1 MSLYFTTLFL
11 LLTVEMVMLFIF
23 VLPLPFRIRRGI
35 FSTYNQLTAKQQIK
49 TIIFITGCLVGLL
62 FIDSWKRSQI
72 RVSLYHNDN
81 SGSIGSSAVTP
92 IQALASRA
100 YNQRNM
106 YISGFILYFSICIP
120 TVMSIVKR
128 LVKYQGL
135 INEQE
140 KQKLNKPS
148 SNSKKDSNEAD
159 STKLQEELRK
169 KQISL
174 EGLQKQVK
182 NLEKYFDEKNQ
193 PGNVAAAEASTTA
206 LL

>member
-49 TIIFITGCLVGLL
+49 TIIFITGGLVGLL

-193 PGNVAAAEASTTA
+193 PGNVAAVEASKKGN
-206 LL
+206 

>member
-174 EGLQKQVK
+174 EGLQKQIK

-193 PGNVAAAEASTTA
+193 PGNVAAAEASKKGN
-206 LL
+206 

>member
-193 PGNVAAAEASTTA
+193 PGNVAAAEASKKGN
-206 LL
+206 

>member
-1 MSLYFTTLFL
+1 MSLYFTALFL
-11 LLTVEMVMLFIF
+11 ILTVEMVMLFIF

-35 FSTYNQLTAKQQIK
+35 FSSYNQLTAKQQIK
-49 TIIFITGCLVGLL
+49 TVIVIMGGLVGLL

-81 SGSIGSSAVTP
+81 SGSMGSSAVTP

-135 INEQE
+135 INEQK
-140 KQKLNKPS
+140 KQKLTKTSPRTE
-148 SNSKKDSNEAD
+148 KVPKQAD
-159 STKLQEELRK
+159 STKLEEQLKK

-193 PGNVAAAEASTTA
+193 PGNLAAAEAA
-206 LL
+206 KKGN

>member
-135 INEQE
+135 INEQK

-174 EGLQKQVK
+174 DGLQKQVK

-193 PGNVAAAEASTTA
+193 PGNVTAAEASKKGN
-206 LL
+206 

>member
-169 KQISL
+169 SKFLWRAYKSKSKTWRNIL
-174 EGLQKQVK
+174 MRRI
-182 NLEKYFDEKNQ
+182 NLKC
-193 PGNVAAAEASTTA
+193 SSC
-206 LL
+206 

>member
-148 SNSKKDSNEAD
+148 SNSKTDSNEAD

-193 PGNVAAAEASTTA
+193 PGNVAAAEASKKGN
-206 LL
+206 

>member
-1 MSLYFTTLFL
+1 MSLYFTALFL
-11 LLTVEMVMLFIF
+11 MLTVEMVMLFIF

-35 FSTYNQLTAKQQIK
+35 FSSYNQLTAKQQIK
-49 TIIFITGCLVGLL
+49 TVIVIMGGLVGLL

-81 SGSIGSSAVTP
+81 SGSMGSSAVTP

-135 INEQE
+135 INEQK
-140 KQKLNKPS
+140 KQKLTKTSPRTE
-148 SNSKKDSNEAD
+148 KVPKQAD
-159 STKLQEELRK
+159 STKLEEQLKK

-193 PGNVAAAEASTTA
+193 PGNLAAAEAA
-206 LL
+206 KKGN

>member
-35 FSTYNQLTAKQQIK
+35 SSTYNQLTAKQQIK

-174 EGLQKQVK
+174 EGLQKQLK

-193 PGNVAAAEASTTA
+193 PGNVAAAEASKKGN
-206 LL
+206 

>member
-174 EGLQKQVK
+174 EGLQEQVK

-193 PGNVAAAEASTTA
+193 PGNVAAAEASKKGN
-206 LL
+206 

>member
-1 MSLYFTTLFL
+1 
-11 LLTVEMVMLFIF
+11 MVMLFIF

-135 INEQE
+135 INEQK

-193 PGNVAAAEASTTA
+193 PGNVAAAEASKKGN
-206 LL
+206 

>member
-49 TIIFITGCLVGLL
+49 TIIFITGGVVGLL

-193 PGNVAAAEASTTA
+193 PGNVAAAEASKKGN
-206 LL
+206 

>member
-1 MSLYFTTLFL
+1 
-11 LLTVEMVMLFIF
+11 MLFIF

-100 YNQRNM
+100 YR
-106 YISGFILYFSICIP
+106 IC
-120 TVMSIVKR
+120 TSRSSRSR
-128 LVKYQGL
+128 LLSKLSLFVWPVTLVQDVDGL
-135 INEQE
+135 I
-140 KQKLNKPS
+140 LFL
-148 SNSKKDSNEAD
+148 KKTSRCSM
-159 STKLQEELRK
+159 STC
-169 KQISL
+169 S
-174 EGLQKQVK
+174 
-182 NLEKYFDEKNQ
+182 
-193 PGNVAAAEASTTA
+193 P
-206 LL
+206 LLLSFPNWRHRFL

>member
-135 INEQE
+135 INEQK

-182 NLEKYFDEKNQ
+182 NLEKYLDEKNQ
-193 PGNVAAAEASTTA
+193 PGNVAAAEASKKGN
-206 LL
+206 

>member
-1 MSLYFTTLFL
+1 MSLYFTALFL
-11 LLTVEMVMLFIF
+11 MLTVEMAMLFIF

-35 FSTYNQLTAKQQIK
+35 FSSYNQLTAKQQIK
-49 TIIFITGCLVGLL
+49 TVIVIMGGLVGLL

-81 SGSIGSSAVTP
+81 SGAMGSSAVTP

-140 KQKLNKPS
+140 KQKLTNTSPKTEKFPNK
-148 SNSKKDSNEAD
+148 KAE
-159 STKLQEELRK
+159 STKLQEQLKK

-193 PGNVAAAEASTTA
+193 PGNLAAADAA
-206 LL
+206 KKGN

>member
-159 STKLQEELRK
+159 STKLQEELRN

-193 PGNVAAAEASTTA
+193 PGNVAAAEASKKGN
-206 LL
+206 

>member
-49 TIIFITGCLVGLL
+49 TIIFITGGLVGLL

-193 PGNVAAAEASTTA
+193 PGNVAAAEASKKGN
-206 LL
+206 

>member
-49 TIIFITGCLVGLL
+49 TIIFITRCLVGLL

-193 PGNVAAAEASTTA
+193 PGNVAAAEASKKGN
-206 LL
+206 

>member
-49 TIIFITGCLVGLL
+49 TIIFITGSLVGLL

-135 INEQE
+135 INEQK

-193 PGNVAAAEASTTA
+193 PGNVTAAEASKKGN
-206 LL
+206 

>member
-106 YISGFILYFSICIP
+106 YISGFMLYFSICIP

-135 INEQE
+135 INEQK

-193 PGNVAAAEASTTA
+193 PGNVAAAEASKKGN
-206 LL
+206 

>member
-23 VLPLPFRIRRGI
+23 VLPLPFRIRMGI

-193 PGNVAAAEASTTA
+193 PGNVAAAEASKKGN
-206 LL
+206 

>member
-1 MSLYFTTLFL
+1 M
-11 LLTVEMVMLFIF
+11 LTVEMVMLFIF

-35 FSTYNQLTAKQQIK
+35 FSSYNQLTAKQQIK
-49 TIIFITGCLVGLL
+49 TVIVIMGGLVGLL

-81 SGSIGSSAVTP
+81 SGSMGSSAVTP

-135 INEQE
+135 INEQK
-140 KQKLNKPS
+140 KQKLTKTSPRTE
-148 SNSKKDSNEAD
+148 KVPKQAD
-159 STKLQEELRK
+159 STKLEEQLKK

-193 PGNVAAAEASTTA
+193 PGNLAAAEAA
-206 LL
+206 KKGN

>member
-49 TIIFITGCLVGLL
+49 TIIYITGGLVGLL

-140 KQKLNKPS
+140 KQKLNKSS

-193 PGNVAAAEASTTA
+193 PGNVAAAEASKKGN
-206 LL
+206 

>member
-135 INEQE
+135 INEQK

-193 PGNVAAAEASTTA
+193 PGNVTAAEASKKGN
-206 LL
+206 

>member
-1 MSLYFTTLFL
+1 MEKVSNPCFIIPQRQQWLNRVICCNSNTGTSIKSVQSKKYVYFRVHIVLFYL
-11 LLTVEMVMLFIF
+11 HPNCHV
-23 VLPLPFRIRRGI
+23 
-35 FSTYNQLTAKQQIK
+35 Y
-49 TIIFITGCLVGLL
+49 
-62 FIDSWKRSQI
+62 
-72 RVSLYHNDN
+72 
-81 SGSIGSSAVTP
+81 
-92 IQALASRA
+92 
-100 YNQRNM
+100 
-106 YISGFILYFSICIP
+106 
-120 TVMSIVKR
+120 VKR

-193 PGNVAAAEASTTA
+193 PGNVAAAEASKKGN
-206 LL
+206 

>member
-11 LLTVEMVMLFIF
+11 LLTIEMVMLFIF

-81 SGSIGSSAVTP
+81 SGSMGSSAVTP

-135 INEQE
+135 INEQK
-140 KQKLNKPS
+140 KQKSNKPS
-148 SNSKKDSNEAD
+148 PNAKKDSKEAD
-159 STKLQEELRK
+159 SVKLQEELKK

-193 PGNVAAAEASTTA
+193 PGNVAAAEAA
-206 LL
+206 KKGN

>member
-106 YISGFILYFSICIP
+106 YISRVHIVLFYLHPNCHVYCQETGEIP
-120 TVMSIVKR
+120 R
-128 LVKYQGL
+128 LNQRTKKAK
-135 INEQE
+135 IEQTFL
-140 KQKLNKPS
+140 KQ
-148 SNSKKDSNEAD
+148 
-159 STKLQEELRK
+159 QERLK
-169 KQISL
+169 
-174 EGLQKQVK
+174 
-182 NLEKYFDEKNQ
+182 
-193 PGNVAAAEASTTA
+193 
-206 LL
+206 

>member
-23 VLPLPFRIRRGI
+23 VLPLPFRIRRDI

-49 TIIFITGCLVGLL
+49 TIIFITGGLVGLL

-193 PGNVAAAEASTTA
+193 PGNVAAAEASKKGN
-206 LL
+206 

>member
-1 MSLYFTTLFL
+1 MSLYFTALFL
-11 LLTVEMVMLFIF
+11 MLTVEMVMLFIF

-35 FSTYNQLTAKQQIK
+35 FSSYNQLTAKQQIK
-49 TIIFITGCLVGLL
+49 TVIVIMGGLVGLL

-81 SGSIGSSAVTP
+81 SGSMGSSAVTP

-135 INEQE
+135 INEQK
-140 KQKLNKPS
+140 KQKLTKTSPRTEKV
-148 SNSKKDSNEAD
+148 SKKAD
-159 STKLQEELRK
+159 STKLEEQLKK

-193 PGNVAAAEASTTA
+193 PGNLAAAEAA
-206 LL
+206 KKGN

>member
-1 MSLYFTTLFL
+1 
-11 LLTVEMVMLFIF
+11 MVMLFIF

-72 RVSLYHNDN
+72 HVSLYHHDN
-81 SGSIGSSAVTP
+81 SGAMGSSAVTP

-128 LVKYQGL
+128 LVKYHGL
-135 INEQE
+135 INEQK
-140 KQKLNKPS
+140 KQKLTKTS
-148 SNSKKDSNEAD
+148 SKAEKASKEAANYA
-159 STKLQEELRK
+159 KLQEELKK

-193 PGNVAAAEASTTA
+193 PGNLAAAEAVKKGN
-206 LL
+206 

>member
-182 NLEKYFDEKNQ
+182 NLEKYLDEKNQ
-193 PGNVAAAEASTTA
+193 PGNVAAAEASKKGN
-206 LL
+206 

>member
-49 TIIFITGCLVGLL
+49 TIIFITGSLVGLL

-106 YISGFILYFSICIP
+106 YISGFMLYFSICIP

-135 INEQE
+135 INEQK

-193 PGNVAAAEASTTA
+193 PGNVAAAEASKKGN
-206 LL
+206 

>member
-135 INEQE
+135 INEQK

-193 PGNVAAAEASTTA
+193 PGNVAATEASKKGN
-206 LL
+206 

>member
-35 FSTYNQLTAKQQIK
+35 FSTYNRLTAKQQIK

-135 INEQE
+135 INEQK

-193 PGNVAAAEASTTA
+193 PGNVAAAEASKKGN
-206 LL
+206 

>member
-174 EGLQKQVK
+174 EGLQKQLK

-193 PGNVAAAEASTTA
+193 PGNVAAAEASKKGN
-206 LL
+206 

>member
-182 NLEKYFDEKNQ
+182 NFEKYFDEKNQ
-193 PGNVAAAEASTTA
+193 PGNVAAAEASKKGN
-206 LL
+206 

>member
-23 VLPLPFRIRRGI
+23 VLPLPFRICRGI

-49 TIIFITGCLVGLL
+49 TIIFITCCLVGLL

-128 LVKYQGL
+128 LVKYQVL
-135 INEQE
+135 I
-140 KQKLNKPS
+140 NKPS

-193 PGNVAAAEASTTA
+193 PGM
-206 LL
+206 

>member
-182 NLEKYFDEKNQ
+182 KLEKYFDEKNQ
-193 PGNVAAAEASTTA
+193 PGNVAAAEASKKGN
-206 LL
+206 

>member
-174 EGLQKQVK
+174 EALQKQVK

-193 PGNVAAAEASTTA
+193 PGNVAAAEASKKGN
-206 LL
+206 